1 MTIKRATFG
10 GPKHSKSYLIK
21 NLSPHKL
28 AQIGANLI
36 RSGAAYLTD
45 SAIKERSKSIKR
57 GGSPFVNSD
66 TAELPSEFL
75 GHLGLSDKP
84 ESQPNKPK
92 QNKPKQNKPKQNK
105 PKQTKP
111 KENKLKQ
118 NKQNKTTRKPIKKTQ
133 NKIQLKQKAKSQVPN
148 IFS

>member
-10 GPKHSKSYLIK
+10 GSKHSKSYLIK

-28 AQIGANLI
+28 VKIGANLI

-57 GGSPFVNSD
+57 GGGPFVNSD

-75 GHLGLSDKP
+75 GHLGLSDQPK
-84 ESQPNKPK
+84 SQQNKPK

-105 PKQTKP
+105 LKQKKP

-118 NKQNKTTRKPIKKTQ
+118 NKQNKTTRKPIQKTQ
-133 NKIQLKQKAKSQVPN
+133 KKIQLKQKAKSQVPN

>member
-10 GPKHSKSYLIK
+10 GSKHSKSYLIK

-28 AQIGANLI
+28 VKIGANLI

-57 GGSPFVNSD
+57 GGGPFVNSD

-84 ESQPNKPK
+84 KSQPNKPK
-92 QNKPKQNKPKQNK
+92 QNKPKQNKLKQK
-105 PKQTKP
+105 KP

-118 NKQNKTTRKPIKKTQ
+118 NKQNKTTRKPIQKTQ